1 MLSYLR
7 IQGLALLEDVTI
19 EFPAGLSILTGE
31 TGAGKSIIVDAL
43 ALTRGARGRTEL
55 VRDGADAAVVEA
67 QFELDQ
73 TTAQRVDL
81 VLAAHGIP
89 VVGCDGLVVQRAV
102 SRAGRGRSSLQ
113 STLTTQAVL
122 SEVGEQLVDICSQ
135 HEHNSLTR
143 VARHMDLLD
152 AFGGLQ
158 ADAEAYLAVYRRMCD
173 ASEALERLRDQ
184 IAEGTRRA
192 DYLRF
197 QIEEIERVAPQP
209 GEYEA
214 LSRRRRLLREA
225 HRWLAFAREA
235 SEVLYEADDGIAGR
249 LGSLLEQVRAGADGS
264 ESLAEVGEQL
274 ATAQI
279 ACEEAAR
286 EVGRFSRE
294 LDIEPGELERVDER
308 VHQLESLR
316 HKHGAEPDA
325 LSGHLADMKEELETL
340 ENAAERIDQAETR
353 ERELHQE
360 CVRRARTLRDG
371 RRRVAKELGR
381 AIEEELRAL
390 HIPEAR
396 LEVEVTAVEDERLG
410 PRGIDRVQLVFSA
423 NAGEPPA
430 ALSRVASGGE
440 LSRVLLAIKGV
451 LATGDPVATYV
462 FDEVDAGVGGAVA
475 ESIGR
480 RLHRAS
486 RERQVLCITHL
497 PQIAAFAD
505 AHYRVDKLTRS
516 GRTVVS
522 VARLAED
529 ERVEELA
536 RMLGG
541 SRITASARDHAAQ
554 LLADAGHE
562 RVRKRG
568 TWQSGRPSRARP
580 R

>member
-7 IQGLALLEDVTI
+7 IQGLALLDDVTI
-19 EFPAGLSILTGE
+19 EFPAGMSILTGE

-43 ALTRGARGRTEL
+43 TLLRGARGRSEL
-55 VRDGADAAVVEA
+55 VRDGAEAAVVEA
-67 QFELDQ
+67 QFDLDEA
-73 TTAQRVDL
+73 TAQRVDL
-81 VLAAHGIP
+81 GLAAHGMP
-89 VVGCDGLVVQRAV
+89 TVGGDGLVVQRV
-102 SRAGRGRSSLQ
+102 VPIGGRGRSSLQ

-158 ADAEAYLAVYRRMCD
+158 TDAKTYGGVYRRMCD
-173 ASEALERLRDQ
+173 ASEALEQLRNKT
-184 IAEGTRRA
+184 AEGARRA
-192 DYLRF
+192 AYLRF
-197 QIEEIERVAPQP
+197 QIEEIERVAPQS
-209 GEYEA
+209 GEHEA
-214 LSRRRRLLREA
+214 LCRRRKLLRDA
-225 HRWLAFAREA
+225 HHWLAFAREA
-235 SEVLYEADDGIAGR
+235 QEVLYEADDGIAGR
-249 LGSLLEQVRAGADGS
+249 LGALLEQVRSGAEGS
-264 ESLAEVGEQL
+264 ETLAEVGEQL

-286 EVGRFSRE
+286 EVVRFASE

-316 HKHGAEPDA
+316 HKHGVEPDA
-325 LSGHLADMKEELETL
+325 LGEHLARMQAELETL
-340 ENAAERIDQAETR
+340 ENAADRIDELETR
-353 ERELHQE
+353 QRQLREE
-360 CVRRARTLRDG
+360 CLRRARRLRDG
-371 RRRVAKELGR
+371 RRRAAKDLGH
-381 AIEEELRAL
+381 AIEDELRAL

-396 LEVEVTAVEDERLG
+396 LEVEVTAAENDRLG
-410 PRGIDRVQLVFSA
+410 PRGSDRVQLLFSA

-430 ALSRVASGGE
+430 PLSRVASGGE

-451 LATGDPVATYV
+451 LSTGDPVATYV

-475 ESIGR
+475 EAIGR
-480 RLHRAS
+480 RLHNAS

-497 PQIAAFAD
+497 PQIAAYAD
-505 AHYRVDKLTRS
+505 AHYRVDKVMRS

-522 VARLAED
+522 VSRLAED

-541 SRITASARDHAAQ
+541 ARITASARDHAAQ
-554 LLADAGHE
+554 LLADARRSGS
-562 RVRKRG
+562 RKRG
-568 TWQSGRPSRARP
+568 ASRGRRPSRTRP
-580 R
+580 S